1 MISEENLVK
10 AKILIVDDLQ
20 SNVTLLETILRRDGF
35 QHITSTLDPCTA
47 AELHRARNFDL
58 ILLDIEMPGMDGFEV
73 MKALKGIDTHG
84 YVPIL
89 VITSQPEYK
98 LKALASG
105 AKDFISKPLD
115 IIEVKT
121 RIRNMLEVRLLY
133 MQLEKSNQ
141 ALEFLAL
148 HDGLTGLPNRRLLLD
163 RLSLA
168 IAHAHRYTEMM
179 AVLYLDL
186 DLFKEIN
193 DSLGHDAGDALLTE
207 VGKRLVGAVR
217 QADTVARLGG
227 DEFVIV
233 LSELKE
239 GDDIS
244 LLVTKVIEAVALPYH
259 FKGAEVNMTASMGV
273 SIYPT
278 HGETAEVLMKRAD
291 VALYEAKHAGRN
303 NYCIASNTDSK
314 RCAAQ
319 SV

>member
-1 MISEENLVK
+1 MISEQDILN
-10 AKILIVDDLQ
+10 AKILIVDDQ
-20 SNVTLLETILRRDGF
+20 QANVTLLEAVLRREGYR
-35 QHITSTLDPCTA
+35 HVTTTLDPHVA
-47 AELHRARNFDL
+47 SGLHRTNNFDV
-58 ILLDIEMPGMDGFEV
+58 ILLDIEMPGMNGFEV

-98 LKALASG
+98 LKALSSG

-133 MQLEKSNQ
+133 MRLEKSNQ

-148 HDGLTGLPNRRLLLD
+148 HDVLTGLPNRRLLLD

-168 IAHAHRYTEMM
+168 IAHARRNKNMM
-179 AVLYLDL
+179 AVMYLDL
-186 DLFKEIN
+186 DLFKEVN
-193 DSLGHDAGDALLTE
+193 DSLGHDAGDAVLTE
-207 VGKRLVGAVR
+207 VGKRLQGAVR
-217 QADTVARLGG
+217 QEDTVARLGG

-233 LSELKE
+233 LSEIKE
-239 GDDIS
+239 VDTIN
-244 LLVTKVIEAVALPYH
+244 LLATKVVAAVSQPYR
-259 FKGAEVNMTASMGV
+259 FKGAEVNMTASVGA

-278 HGETAEVLMKRAD
+278 HGETAEVLIKRAD

-303 NYCIASNTDSK
+303 NYCIASKTD
-314 RCAAQ
+314 
-319 SV
+319 